1 MRKSAQNIFQPDES
15 RVCSKFHNRL
25 SRLSTKAHGGGEI
38 SNLRFRVVDQA
49 GLR

>member
-1 MRKSAQNIFQPDES
+1 
-15 RVCSKFHNRL
+15 L

-49 GLR
+49 HAADVCNVVKGG